1 MWNSEKVILRTIPP
15 LRYTI
20 LLPGAVL
27 LAFALASEQGA
38 SFKLAAAVPLAG
50 AVMLNWRR
58 PFTIPAAAAMAALA
72 LASLWLAWGREPTA
86 WLFPGSMTLAAL
98 AHLALLPA
106 VIRMDRRSRP
116 AGPPG
121 QQDEQTM
128 KNPCNGEKNT
138 ST

>member
-1 MWNSEKVILRTIPP
+1 MRNPEKALLRTIPP
-15 LRYTI
+15 FRYAV
-20 LLPGAVL
+20 LLPGAVI
-27 LAFALASEQGA
+27 LAFALASEHGA
-38 SFKLAAAVPLAG
+38 AYRMAAAVPLAG

-72 LASLWLAWGREPTA
+72 LASLWLAWGREPAA

-98 AHLALLPA
+98 AHMALLPA

>member
-1 MWNSEKVILRTIPP
+1 MWNPEKVILRTIPP

-50 AVMLNWRR
+50 AVMTHWRR
-58 PFTIPAAAAMAALA
+58 FAIPAAAAMAALA
-72 LASLWLAWGREPTA
+72 LASLWLSWGGEPEA
-86 WLFPGSMTLAAL
+86 WLFPGAMTLAAL
-98 AHLALLPA
+98 AHMALLPA

-116 AGPPG
+116 AGP
-121 QQDEQTM
+121 EEE
-128 KNPCNGEKNT
+128 EK
-138 ST
+138 